1 MTDKN
6 YCMSS
11 FLMFRCVADPSK
23 EFGEGL
29 HHQIYLPSEHRYLCR
44 TSGDIREAIKAVL
57 KGKLDEEAGL
67 MLSGGID
74 SAILASFLP
83 EGTKAYTLNCVAA
96 GAFNE
101 VERAKRCAEKN
112 RLDHRI
118 VDVTWEDYQEF
129 VPLLMKRKGAPV
141 HSIEPQLYKAGL
153 QAKSDGVKR
162 LIFGESAD
170 SVFGG
175 LDGLLSKDWT
185 MEEFIRR
192 YQYVDPEE
200 VLKQPVKIT
209 EPFEF
214 CRTPE
219 GVDAHKFVSE
229 FFYVESMGSYVNAM
243 DLAGVEFVAPYA
255 EMKLDGPADLQ
266 RIRSGDSKY
275 LVRELFHSIY
285 PDWEP
290 PVKTPMP
297 RAVTQWLADWGGPVR
312 PEFIPGCTEGMK
324 GDQKWLVY
332 CLEWFLNQF
341 GL

>member
-11 FLMFRCVADPSK
+11 FLIFRCVADPSK
-23 EFGEGL
+23 EFGDEL
-29 HHQIYLPSEHRYLCR
+29 HHQICPPPSYRYPCK
-44 TSGDIREAIKAVL
+44 TSEDIRDVIQTYL
-57 KGKLDEEAGL
+57 KDKVDEETGL

-74 SAILASFLP
+74 SAILAAFLP
-83 EGTKAYTLNCVAA
+83 EGTKAYTLNCVAD

-101 VERAKRCAEKN
+101 VERAKKCAEKN
-112 RLDHRI
+112 KLDHR
-118 VDVTWEDYQEF
+118 VVNVTWEDYQEF
-129 VPLLMKRKGAPV
+129 VPLLMERKGAPL
-141 HSIEPQLYKAGL
+141 HSIEPQIYKAAL
-153 QAKSDGVKR
+153 QAKKDGIKR
-162 LIFGESAD
+162 LVFGESAD
-170 SVFGG
+170 VIFGG
-175 LDGLLSKDWT
+175 MDGLLAKDWT
-185 MEEFIRR
+185 MEEFVRR
-192 YQYVDPEE
+192 YQYVDPKV
-200 VLKQPVKIT
+200 VLKHPVEIT
-209 EPFEF
+209 EPFELY
-214 CRTPE
+214 RTAE
-219 GVDAHKFVSE
+219 GIDAHKFVSE
-229 FFYVESMGSYVNAM
+229 FFYTEGRGSYINATG
-243 DLAGVEFVAPYA
+243 LAGVEFVAPYSQ
-255 EMKLDGPADLQ
+255 MILDGPIDLK

-275 LVRELFHSIY
+275 LVRQLFHSIY